1 MARFLLLGCG
11 LSAVVSAQCPAEL
24 PKCEMIGQTCGDYSC
39 CSGMQT
45 NCGAGSVCAG
55 EESRCGARSICS
67 GISSEQLVPSKQME
81 PMQPMKPM
89 APMKPMEPIKPMEPM
104 APMQPMKPME
114 PMEPMQPMK
123 PMAPLKPMEP
133 MKFQPFRPSAQNPPT
148 EVHNHGCIIGSSCA
162 GHAASSIDGLEICC
176 PAGCPQCSVSASS
189 LNGVLS
195 ATCVCGDDSLLMAKG
210 NAASPIDNEGCD
222 VGDTCNSRGSS
233 MVNGQKFCCPSGCPD
248 DCSLSVSQSKVISA
262 SCQCPVDAVKGW
274 TATEKCA
281 AFAGLV
287 LLLGAG
293 AYAFHKQQSPELSK
307 KLLQ

>member
-67 GISSEQLVPSKQME
+67 GISSESRLQMD
-81 PMQPMKPM
+81 
-89 APMKPMEPIKPMEPM
+89 
-104 APMQPMKPME
+104 
-114 PMEPMQPMK
+114 
-123 PMAPLKPMEP
+123 
-133 MKFQPFRPSAQNPPT
+133 KFQPFRPSAQNPPT

-293 AYAFHKQQSPELSK
+293 GVKEVKFYRPMREDLLTYAAQDVMYLP
-307 KLLQ
+307 LLHQRLCDQLGDRSGCRVMTRSRETLG

>member
-1 MARFLLLGCG
+1 
-11 LSAVVSAQCPAEL
+11 
-24 PKCEMIGQTCGDYSC
+24 
-39 CSGMQT
+39 
-45 NCGAGSVCAG
+45 
-55 EESRCGARSICS
+55 
-67 GISSEQLVPSKQME
+67 
-81 PMQPMKPM
+81 
-89 APMKPMEPIKPMEPM
+89 
-104 APMQPMKPME
+104 
-114 PMEPMQPMK
+114 
-123 PMAPLKPMEP
+123 
-133 MKFQPFRPSAQNPPT
+133 
-148 EVHNHGCIIGSSCA
+148 
-162 GHAASSIDGLEICC
+162 
-176 PAGCPQCSVSASS
+176 SS

-222 VGDTCNSRGSS
+222 VGDTCNSR
-233 MVNGQKFCCPSGCPD
+233 GCPD